1 VTFRAEPVF
10 VLIDG
15 EGKRKRKRPLFRALS
30 LGLLR
35 FEDVQLFDYFFFAG
49 AFFFA
54 FDAVF
59 IAGLFFT
66 AFLTTFFFAAAIE
79 ASCLS
84 E

>member
-1 VTFRAEPVF
+1 
-10 VLIDG
+10 
-15 EGKRKRKRPLFRALS
+15 
-30 LGLLR
+30 LLR
-35 FEDVQLFDYFFFAG
+35 FEDVQLFGYFFFAG

-66 AFLTTFFFAAAIE
+66 AFLTTFFFTAAIE

>member
-1 VTFRAEPVF
+1 
-10 VLIDG
+10 
-15 EGKRKRKRPLFRALS
+15 
-30 LGLLR
+30 LLR
-35 FEDVQLFDYFFFAG
+35 FEDVQLFGYFFFAG

-66 AFLTTFFFAAAIE
+66 AFLTTFFFAVAIE

>member
-1 VTFRAEPVF
+1 MTFRTEPVF

-15 EGKRKRKRPLFRALS
+15 EGERKRKRPLFRAFS

-35 FEDVQLFDYFFFAG
+35 FEDVQLFGYFFFAG

-59 IAGLFFT
+59 IAGLFT